1 MTEPAPQR
9 PPRPVPLAGGS
20 LLTLFGAGM
29 IAALWTYDGWYGA
42 TYSAG
47 EIRDPGRN
55 LPRGLIA
62 GTLAVTLLY
71 VAVNV
76 VYAWALTPA
85 EMAAS
90 ARVGEAAASA
100 MAGEAAARWVAAV
113 RPRE

>member
-1 MTEPAPQR
+1 MRAGGLL
-9 PPRPVPLAGGS
+9 LAGGV
-20 LLTLFGAGM
+20 LLLAAPSGA
-29 IAALWTYDGWYGA
+29 AAPATGNVSYPDGWYGA

-85 EMAAS
+85 EMAQS
-90 ARVGEAAASA
+90 ARVGEANQRSDRTATHCF
-100 MAGEAAARWVAAV
+100 
-113 RPRE
+113 